1 MNSAPDWL
9 IAAQRRTRAEQCQ
22 FRQMRSRDIFAEEKV
37 VCGGE
42 GAAVVRLKAAL
53 RSRTEYWFSRL
64 VNFAVENL
72 KATAKGKTALSCT
85 VIQDR
90 ACMTNGKKRRMRAD
104 YSKILTHGY
113 RISRPKKSSGV

>member
-42 GAAVVRLKAAL
+42 GAAVVRLEAAL

-64 VNFAVENL
+64 VNFAVE
-72 KATAKGKTALSCT
+72 G
-85 VIQDR
+85 R
-90 ACMTNGKKRRMRAD
+90 ACRWRVEVCDMVYTCTHVNSVCHFLEGLLSIIFRRE
-104 YSKILTHGY
+104 T
-113 RISRPKKSSGV
+113 GV

>member
-42 GAAVVRLKAAL
+42 GAAVVRLEAAL
-53 RSRTEYWFSRL
+53 LSRTEYWFSRL
-64 VNFAVENL
+64 VNFAVEGERAVGEVCDMWYTCTHVNSVCHFL
-72 KATAKGKTALSCT
+72 EGLLS
-85 VIQDR
+85 IIF
-90 ACMTNGKKRRMRAD
+90 RRE
-104 YSKILTHGY
+104 T
-113 RISRPKKSSGV
+113 GV